1 MTSDGIQTV
10 NDLLEV
16 VITWDEPFDNY
27 DAITAYLVEIRQS
40 DGVTFSTTA
49 ECDGADPDVVSSRE
63 CRVLLT
69 TLIASPYSLTL
80 DQLVVARVQ
89 AYNSFGWSVVSQPN
103 TGGAKIQTEPAQ
115 MPAPVYVD
123 ASSSIDQIT
132 VQIDALTS
140 TE

>member
-1 MTSDGIQTV
+1 VTSDGIQTV